1 MSGASSVYVNELEYA
16 RLLDRKILNLLNS
29 LTEQKSQEYTFT
41 FTKGAHLMSD
51 VKQQMTKAL
60 DHLKQQRDELQVQ
73 LHLAKADAKDEWAR
87 LESQWDEIKPKLEAA
102 REEVGKTAES
112 VGAALGLA
120 IDELKKGYERL
131 RSRL

>member
-1 MSGASSVYVNELEYA
+1 
-16 RLLDRKILNLLNS
+16 
-29 LTEQKSQEYTFT
+29 
-41 FTKGAHLMSD
+41 
-51 VKQQMTKAL
+51 MTKAL

-87 LESQWDEIKPKLEAA
+87 LETQWDEIKPKLEAA

-112 VGAALGLA
+112 VGAALGMA
-120 IDELKKGYERL
+120 IEELKKGYERL

>member
-1 MSGASSVYVNELEYA
+1 MDDVKEQMAKALEY
-16 RLLDRKILNLLNS
+16 
-29 LTEQKSQEYTFT
+29 F
-41 FTKGAHLMSD
+41 
-51 VKQQMTKAL
+51 
-60 DHLKQQRDELQVQ
+60 KQQRDELQVQ

-87 LESQWDEIKPKLEAA
+87 LERQWEEIRPKLEAA

-112 VGAALGLA
+112 VVAALGLA

>member
-1 MSGASSVYVNELEYA
+1 MAEV
-16 RLLDRKILNLLNS
+16 
-29 LTEQKSQEYTFT
+29 TEQI
-41 FTKGAHLMSD
+41 AR
-51 VKQQMTKAL
+51 AL
-60 DHLKQQRDELQVQ
+60 EHLKQQRDELQVQ
-73 LHLAKADAKDEWAR
+73 LHLAKADAKDEWTR

>member
-1 MSGASSVYVNELEYA
+1 MA
-16 RLLDRKILNLLNS
+16 
-29 LTEQKSQEYTFT
+29 
-41 FTKGAHLMSD
+41 D
-51 VKQQMTKAL
+51 VKEQMTKAL
-60 DHLKQQRDELQVQ
+60 EQIKQQRDELQVK

-87 LESQWDEIKPKLEAA
+87 MEKQWEEIRPKLEAA
-102 REEVGKTAES
+102 REEAGKTAES